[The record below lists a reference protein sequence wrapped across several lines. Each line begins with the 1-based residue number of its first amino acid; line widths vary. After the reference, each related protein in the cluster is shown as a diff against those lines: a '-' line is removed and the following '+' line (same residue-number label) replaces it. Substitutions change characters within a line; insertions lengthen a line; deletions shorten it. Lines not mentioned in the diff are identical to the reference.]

1 LAVITAVA
9 TIAVANVRAG
19 AVESLRVDSLENYL
33 KKERHDYLITHL
45 LSDLLPIKYANTVI
59 WHRSESI
66 NKINQEIVS
75 QQQQIVSK
83 QRRSSN

>member
-1 LAVITAVA
+1 VKNILGYKVL
-9 TIAVANVRAG
+9 
-19 AVESLRVDSLENYL
+19 ESLRVDSLENYL

-75 QQQQIVSK
+75 QQQ
-83 QRRSSN
+83 